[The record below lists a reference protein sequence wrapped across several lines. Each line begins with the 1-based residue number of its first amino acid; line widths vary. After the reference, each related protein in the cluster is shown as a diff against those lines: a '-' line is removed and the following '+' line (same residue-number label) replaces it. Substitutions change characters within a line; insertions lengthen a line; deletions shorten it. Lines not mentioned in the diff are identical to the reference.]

1 MADKPTVQFSL
12 TKLRKEVAVA
22 DPFHVALS
30 GSKVIEFPDIYA
42 MESEGA
48 EELFSRITRD
58 TLNWKLLG
66 EWLSDADVA
75 ALKAEKLK
83 LIELNHLVK
92 TAVQYY
98 EDIYGTPGESAA
110 SAS

>member
-12 TKLRKEVAVA
+12 TKLRKEVETV
-22 DPFHVALS
+22 DSFRVALS
-30 GSKVIEFPDIYA
+30 GSKVITFPDIYA
-42 MESEGA
+42 MESVDAEG
-48 EELFSRITRD
+48 LFARITRD
-58 TLNWKLLG
+58 AMNWALLG
-66 EWLSDADVA
+66 EWLSEGDVT

-83 LIELNHLVK
+83 LIELTHLVK

-98 EDIYGTPGESAA
+98 EDAYGTPGEPGA